1 MQFAWL
7 DLLGGRWLFLNGN
20 LKYPARSWTDVDIAL
35 SELKDEG
42 WTIAGP
48 LRKRSSKKKSERRG
62 YAMVRTI
69 H

>member
-20 LKYPARSWTDVDIAL
+20 LKYPARSWADVDAAL
-35 SELKDEG
+35 SELEEEG
-42 WTIAGP
+42 WKVAGRV
-48 LRKRSSKKKSERRG
+48 RKRRSRRTGQGG
-62 YAMVRTI
+62 YAMVRTV